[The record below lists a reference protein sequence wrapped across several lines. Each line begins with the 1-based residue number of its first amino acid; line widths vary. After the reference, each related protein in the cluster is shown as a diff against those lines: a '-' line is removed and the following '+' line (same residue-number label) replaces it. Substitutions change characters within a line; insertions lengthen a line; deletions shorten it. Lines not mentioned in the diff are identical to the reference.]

1 MPVGLPVTKN
11 EIDTRAG
18 DIARRFQK
26 SFDDVAT
33 MQGFLAR
40 TTSAELEALGFTAD
54 EVATLKTAFADL
66 SQLGKIWGGLEP
78 LATAKDFRTFVSR
91 LWGVG
96 SF

>member
-1 MPVGLPVTKN
+1 MVGLPVTKN
-11 EIDTRAG
+11 ELDARAG
-18 DIARRFQK
+18 DVARRFQQ

-33 MQGFLAR
+33 LQGFLSR
-40 TTSAELEALGFTAD
+40 TTDSELQALGYSPD
-54 EVATLKTAFADL
+54 DVATLKTAYADL
-66 SQLGKIWGGLEP
+66 SQLGRIWGGLEP